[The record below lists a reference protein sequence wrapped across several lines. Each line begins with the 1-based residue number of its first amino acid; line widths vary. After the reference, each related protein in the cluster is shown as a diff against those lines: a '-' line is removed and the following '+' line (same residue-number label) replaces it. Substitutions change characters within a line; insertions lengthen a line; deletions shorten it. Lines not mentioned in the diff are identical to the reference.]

1 MNKRG
6 ISLWIEFVLL
16 MAFAVG
22 LSIFLNNWMKDY
34 TLKTTETIKE
44 RNYNTELCDGVAI
57 SIDAACQSN
66 STQSNS
72 TPINLY
78 INVTNRGNLRI
89 TKQILRIYDNITTL
103 ANWEVHEN
111 TLLIKP
117 GRMMRISNTSSL
129 DYVGYIEVVPVTEK
143 GDLEIVC
150 AEKKAFINSVKNC

>member
-1 MNKRG
+1 MNKKG
-6 ISLWIEFVLL
+6 VSLWIEFVLL
-16 MAFAVG
+16 MGFAVA
-22 LSIFLNNWMKDY
+22 LSIFLNNWMRDY

-44 RNYNTELCDGVAI
+44 RNYNTALCDGVAI
-57 SIDAACQSN
+57 SIDAACQG
-66 STQSNS
+66 NS

-89 TKQILRIYDNITTL
+89 TKQILRIYNNITTL
-103 ANWEVHEN
+103 ANWEVIEN
-111 TLLIKP
+111 TRLIRP

-129 DYVGYIEVVPVTEK
+129 DYVGYIEAVPVTEK